1 MITWTPPQP
10 LTAHKTALRQKGLYI
25 IGGKQN
31 PKLLVTPA
39 TDEDDYF
46 GRNWP
51 NNFKPYYIGISESL
65 SSGVRGRLSRHS
77 RQRGSIKISQRIR
90 DKEPL
95 FFIASYGNDLEAY
108 EALFLCLKTDVQFSD
123 NIRSEIERSSKR
135 EFEKVRAKMSQYER
149 DYYDNL
155 DHDGRDG

>member
-10 LTAHKTALRQKGLYI
+10 LTAYHTAFRQKGIYI
-25 IGGKQN
+25 IGGRYN
-31 PKLLVTPA
+31 PNLSVTPGLG
-39 TDEDDYF
+39 DDDYW

-51 NNFKPYYIGISESL
+51 NNFKPYYVGISESL

-77 RQRGSIKISQRIR
+77 RKRGNMKISQRIR
-90 DKEPL
+90 NNEPL
-95 FFIASYGNDLEAY
+95 FFIAAYGNDLAAY

-123 NIRSEIERSSKR
+123 NIRSEIERGTKR
-135 EFEKVRAKMSQYER
+135 EYERVRANMTQYER